1 MLQPFSISVMAG
13 YQQIGE
19 RHESCRMRYL
29 QHPPP
34 IPPPPSLPLSPP
46 IPLEAMNEKMGREAI
61 DRKFAKGAHAAAAAA
76 VGINLGA
83 HYPFHRRGKICIGV
97 GASQHLLRT
106 DYYPK

>member
-34 IPPPPSLPLSPP
+34 IPP
-46 IPLEAMNEKMGREAI
+46 LEAMNGKMGREAI
-61 DRKFAKGAHAAAAAA
+61 DRKFAKGAQAAAAAA
-76 VGINLGA
+76 EGINLGA
-83 HYPFHRRGKICIGV
+83 HYPFHRGGKICIGV